1 MNSFRSSARQK
12 GITLLEITIGIA
24 IGMVISIMAITLAT
38 ATRHDVTLQELQ
50 TQVML
55 VASQTQSAGQ
65 SSGTYLGVDVEMLV
79 DTGRVP
85 REWVGGSDGSWIIQH
100 VLNGTIGISTQNI
113 GSGTNNGATLIVNN
127 LTIPACSSLLN
138 NLQGNFVAI
147 GRDAYADVRGVA
159 AAPLSASQINA
170 ACTSGSDPLK
180 TLRLTVR

>member
-1 MNSFRSSARQK
+1 MKSFRSRARQK

-24 IGMVISIMAITLAT
+24 IGMLISVLAITLAT
-38 ATRHDVTLQELQ
+38 ATRQDVILQELQ

-65 SSGTYLGVDVEMLV
+65 TAGNYQGIDAEMLV

-85 REWVGGSDGSWIIQH
+85 REWVGGADGSWTIQH
-100 VLNGTIGISTQNI
+100 VLNGNIGIATQNV
-113 GSGTNNGATLIVNN
+113 GSGANNGATLIVNS
-127 LTIPACSSLLN
+127 LTIAACSTLLT

-147 GRDAYADVRGVA
+147 GREAYADVRGVA
-159 AAPLSASQINA
+159 AAPLTAGQIEA
-170 ACTSGSDPLK
+170 ACTSGPEPLK